1 MPPTKQDGQAGGPV
15 RSFGRTFASADPERV
30 CEVAG
35 DAQKWS
41 RSRQKSAAQAQQA
54 QQPRSLANTG
64 RSASTSRA
72 RVETDDEGGSGRRSR

>member
-35 DAQKWS
+35 DAERWT
-41 RSRQKSAAQAQQA
+41 RSRQKSTAQA

-64 RSASTSRA
+64 RSASASRA
-72 RVETDDEGGSGRRSR
+72 RIETDDEGGSGRRSR